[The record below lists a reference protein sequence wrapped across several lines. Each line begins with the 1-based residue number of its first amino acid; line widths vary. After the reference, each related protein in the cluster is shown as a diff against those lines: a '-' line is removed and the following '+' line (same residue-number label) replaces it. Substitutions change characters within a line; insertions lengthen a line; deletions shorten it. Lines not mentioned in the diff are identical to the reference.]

1 MNFCMDRI
9 LACTCRGSMGRLR
22 VDMVKLI
29 SIGVVSGLFFS
40 TTFVLNR
47 LMSLEGGHWVWTAS
61 LRYLFMLV
69 LLFCWF
75 LSSGNLRLLRELL
88 QLYCR
93 HWLFWTVAGTIG
105 FGFFYALISYSASFS
120 PGWVIATT
128 WQTTIIATPIVLL
141 GFRRKVPGR
150 ALFFSLLIFAGVVL
164 VNVSQAQTAPLRD
177 VLMGGIPVLIAAFC
191 YPFGNQLV
199 WEVQNRG
206 HRLLPSIDSPAL
218 NRPFAKVLLLTVGSI
233 PFWLLVVLVCQ
244 PPPPAASQVMQTAMV
259 ALFSGI
265 VATSLFLYARQLA
278 KDPYELSAVDATQA
292 SEVIFALAGEIFFLH
307 AAMPD
312 VYGITGIIITILG
325 LCLYIRAQA
334 R

>member
-1 MNFCMDRI
+1 
-9 LACTCRGSMGRLR
+9 
-22 VDMVKLI
+22 MVKLI

>member
-1 MNFCMDRI
+1 M
-9 LACTCRGSMGRLR
+9 L
-22 VDMVKLI
+22 KLVA
-29 SIGVVSGLFFS
+29 IGVLSGLFFS

-61 LRYLFMLV
+61 LRYLFMLI
-69 LLFCWF
+69 LLLCWF

-88 QLYCR
+88 RLFR
-93 HWLFWTVAGTIG
+93 RNWLFWTATGTVG

-128 WQTTIIATPIVLL
+128 WQTTIVATPIVLL
-141 GFRRKVPGR
+141 GFNKKVPGT
-150 ALFFSLLIFAGVVL
+150 ALFFSLLIFSGVVL
-164 VNVSQAQTAPLRD
+164 VNVSQAETTSLRE

-191 YPFGNQLV
+191 YPLGNQLV
-199 WEVQNRG
+199 WEVQNSG
-206 HRLLPSIDSPAL
+206 HVLLPRIDSPAL
-218 NRPFAKVLLLTVGSI
+218 NRPFAKVLLMTLGSV
-233 PFWLLVVLVCQ
+233 PFWLILILVWQ

-265 VATSLFLYARQLA
+265 IATSLFLFARQLA
-278 KDPYELSAVDATQA
+278 RDPYELSAVDATQA
-292 SEVIFALAGEIFFLH
+292 SEVIFALIGEIFLLH
-307 AAMPD
+307 APMPSISGL
-312 VYGITGIIITILG
+312 VGMAITIMG